1 MADESDDYADD
12 PEDAE
17 VSPSETAQLSM
28 KLKITKPV
36 EVEAADVAVH
46 MFIEDKFI
54 SKTEVT
60 KLLADVGVV
69 DFEAVFDLQTK
80 SSSQTFVLHLVE
92 DGQDKPLATG
102 EFKLDALT
110 ESKPTPVTLTD
121 ETFVIIL
128 EKQSSKAHVSINL
141 DE

>member
-1 MADESDDYADD
+1 
-12 PEDAE
+12 
-17 VSPSETAQLSM
+17 M

-36 EVEAADVAVH
+36 EVEAVDIAVH
-46 MFIEDKFI
+46 MFIDDKFI

-80 SSSQTFVLHLVE
+80 SISQTFVLHLVE

-102 EFKLDALT
+102 EFKLDALA
-110 ESKPTPVTLTD
+110 ESKPTPITLTD